1 MQTRVGLLMLLS
13 AWLTDSTVT
22 VAHFLASTANIPF
35 VSLNNYI
42 KAIFFNKNT
51 QFLSRLH
58 IRKMRHKYLFSD
70 RDKSRKPEICIQI

>member
-42 KAIFFNKNT
+42 KTIFL
-51 QFLSRLH
+51 QE
-58 IRKMRHKYLFSD
+58 YLIFVSPAYQKD
-70 RDKSRKPEICIQI
+70 ESQIFIF